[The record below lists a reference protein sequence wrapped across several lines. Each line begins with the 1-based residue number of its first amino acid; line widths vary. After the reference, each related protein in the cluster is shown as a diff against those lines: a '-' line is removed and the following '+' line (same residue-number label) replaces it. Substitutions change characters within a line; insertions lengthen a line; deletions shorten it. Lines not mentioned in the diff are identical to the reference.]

1 MMNKIIAMDIR
12 EVVASKYIDWNYYR
26 NSKILITGA
35 NGLIGSQIIKVLL
48 HADLEFNLGI
58 EILALVRNKKKID
71 EVLPKAGKKIKVIV
85 QDITKRIKYKGDIDF
100 IIHAASVTSSKDI
113 TEKPV
118 ETINSIVLG
127 TENVLEFAKE
137 KNVKSI
143 VYLSSMEVYGSVPFS
158 RKEPIKEKDFGYIDI
173 FKSRSS
179 YPEGKRMAEALCAA
193 YWNEYKLPVKIARLA
208 QTIGASLD
216 YYNQKVFAE
225 FARSVV
231 EEKNIVLKTQGESI
245 RSYIYITDV
254 IVALLIMLKN
264 GENGEEYN
272 IANTVTTCSIKDV
285 AKMLCDKYVKT
296 NLVVEIDDKYYPEP
310 SKYELDT
317 LKFQNI
323 TGWEP
328 NVSLEEMFSR
338 LVSSFCYQKISMN
351 DVQKNTSNIKKF
363 IQRIFSIRNSKT
375 SKIITFLGIK
385 FTLNKTKIYKKL
397 YQNSSVKNN
406 RIIFNN
412 FNGKGYGCHP
422 KYIAEEI
429 IRRKLPYDMYWL
441 CENEDILNNG
451 DIPTNIKKVIY
462 KSKEAIRLLYS
473 AKVLVSNVRCVKLL
487 KRGWEKT
494 DNQVYIQTW
503 HGSLGIKKIGHSI
516 EAKTFPAT
524 VEHGDSSYD
533 EELTKWD
540 FLISNSEFENNVYKE
555 ALKWDKETLMFGHPR
570 NDIFFVDECKKK
582 QIRNKIL
589 SFYGLDTNSK
599 IILYAP
605 SYRYNNNIQSYQ
617 LDYENVL
624 KNLKNRFQG
633 KWVAML
639 RLHPRLVKSN
649 LAKQFLL
656 SLTDVVDASCYP
668 DMQEL
673 MVSADALITDY
684 SSCIFDFMLSEKP
697 AFIFATDINEYN
709 NERGF
714 YYPLETTPFPIAKTN
729 DELAQNILK
738 FDMDKYSLEVEQFL
752 KDKGCMED
760 GLASKRVVDLIEKI
774 MRNGNE
780 N

>member
-12 EVVASKYIDWNYYR
+12 EVVASKYIDWNFYR

-35 NGLIGSQIIKVLL
+35 TGLIGSQIIKVLL
-48 HADLEFNLGI
+48 HADLEYNLGI
-58 EILALVRNKKKID
+58 KILALGRNKKKIE
-71 EVLPKAGKKIKVIV
+71 EVLPKAGKKIKFIV

-100 IIHAASVTSSKDI
+100 IIHAASVTSSKDM

-118 ETINSIVLG
+118 ETIKSIVCG
-127 TENVLEFAKE
+127 TENILEFAKE
-137 KNVKSI
+137 KNVKSL
-143 VYLSSMEVYGSVPFS
+143 VYLSSMEVYGSIPFS
-158 RKEPIKEKDFGYIDI
+158 RKEPIREKDFGYIDI

-179 YPEGKRMAEALCAA
+179 YPEGKRMAETLCAA

-231 EEKNIVLKTQGESI
+231 EEKDIVLKTQGESI

-254 IVALLIMLKN
+254 IVALLTMMKK

-272 IANTVTTCSIKDV
+272 IANTKTTCSIKDI

-317 LKFQNI
+317 SKFQNI
-323 TGWEP
+323 SGWVP

-338 LVSSFCYQKISMN
+338 LVSSFYYQKILMS
-351 DVQKNTSNIKKF
+351 DDCKNTSNRKKF
-363 IQRIFSIRNSKT
+363 LQRIFSIRNSKS

-385 FTLNKTKIYKKL
+385 FALNKAKIYKKL
-397 YQNSSVKNN
+397 YKNSSVKNN
-406 RIIFNN
+406 RIVFNN
-412 FNGKGYGCHP
+412 FNGKGYGCNP

-441 CENEDILNNG
+441 CENEDIFNTG
-451 DIPTNIKKVIY
+451 DIPTNIKKIIY
-462 KSKEAIRLLYS
+462 KSKEAVKLLYS

-494 DNQVYIQTW
+494 DKQNYIQTW

-516 EAKTFPAT
+516 DAKTFPAT
-524 VEHGDSSYD
+524 VEQGDSSYD

-540 FLISNSEFENNVYKE
+540 FLISNSDFENNVYKE
-555 ALKWDKETLMFGHPR
+555 ALKWNKETLMFGHPR

-589 SFYGLDTNSK
+589 SFYGLNADSK

-605 SYRYNNNIQSYQ
+605 SYRYNNNIQPYQ
-617 LDYENVL
+617 LDYENIL
-624 KNLKNRFQG
+624 KNLQNKFQG

-639 RLHPRLVKSN
+639 RLHPRLVKSK
-649 LAKQFLL
+649 LAKQFITN
-656 SLTDVVDASCYP
+656 LTDVIDVSCYP

-697 AFIFATDINEYN
+697 AFIYATDINEYN

-714 YYPLETTPFPIAKTN
+714 YYPLEETPFPIAKN
-729 DELAQNILK
+729 NNKLINNILN
-738 FDMDKYSLEVEQFL
+738 FDCIKYKTEIRQFL

-760 GLASKRVVDLIEKI
+760 GQASKRVVDLIEKI
-774 MRNGNE
+774 TRVNNE
-780 N
+780 D